1 MDLVNI
7 RSKKMQSYSKKMA
20 EAIANQ
26 DTSSAQLHFEKALEK
41 DTPEEL
47 GSLGEHLFELGFLE
61 EAQTIFSQLLEKFPE
76 AEELHIP
83 LAEIAIENNEI
94 DEAFTHLEA
103 VPKQHPVYIES
114 LLVLADLY
122 QVLGLP
128 EVSELKLKEA
138 KKILLDEP
146 LLDFALAELYF
157 NSEKFSEAL
166 DLYLDLIKKGFDQFS
181 EVALSERV
189 GVCYSMAGNF
199 EEAVPYL
206 EAALTLN
213 RSEDHLFQLAFT
225 FMQMHENQKAIVL
238 FQELKELSPTYQS
251 LYLYLGDLLQEE
263 GQLAESLSVLE
274 EGIEQNPYQVSL
286 YQLAAEVAF
295 KLGKIEVSEGYLKK
309 AVELEEDI
317 EASLMALTNLYINE
331 DRYEEIVSLSQKY
344 QFSENPYLLWNLAH
358 AQNELEE
365 YGEAKLYYSKAAD
378 ALGHHAEFLKE
389 YGLFLREEGE
399 LEQARVLLTHYLE
412 HEPED
417 LTIIELLA
425 ED

>member
-1 MDLVNI
+1 
-7 RSKKMQSYSKKMA
+7 MA
-20 EAIANQ
+20 EALANQ
-26 DTSSAQLHFEKALEK
+26 DTSEAQLYFEKALEK
-41 DTPEEL
+41 DMPEEL
-47 GSLGEHLFELGFLE
+47 GNLGDHLFELGFLE
-61 EAQTIFSQLLEKFPE
+61 EAQIIFNQLLEKFPE

-94 DEAFTHLEA
+94 DDAFTHLEA
-103 VPKQHPVYIES
+103 ISTHHPAYIES
-114 LLVLADLY
+114 LLVLADVY

-138 KKILLDEP
+138 KKILRDEP

-166 DLYLDLIKKGFDQFS
+166 VLYLDLIKKGFDQFS

-199 EEAVPYL
+199 EEAIPYL
-206 EAALTLN
+206 EAALALN

-225 FMQMHENQKAIVL
+225 FMQMSENQKAIVL
-238 FQELKELSPTYQS
+238 FQELKELEPMYQS
-251 LYLYLGDLLQEE
+251 LYLYLGDLLHEE
-263 GQLAESLSVLE
+263 GQLEESLSVLE
-274 EGIEQNPYQVSL
+274 EGIGQNPYQVSL
-286 YQLAAEVAF
+286 YQLGAEVSF
-295 KLGKIEVSEGYLKK
+295 KLGNNEASEEYLKK

-331 DRYEEIVSLSQKY
+331 ERYEEIVVLSQTY

-358 AQNELEE
+358 AENEMEE
-365 YGEAKLYYSKAAD
+365 YAKAKDHYRKAAD
-378 ALGHHAEFLKE
+378 ALSHHAEFLKE

-417 LTIIELLA
+417 LAIIELLA
-425 ED
+425 EG